1 MPEASS
7 SPAHLVKQINTC
19 SEEFLSRIPDWSD
32 TPPETPVN
40 ASTRETHTQEYKE
53 QIETLLCA
61 APTVKLA
68 PEHLSDKDYN
78 GVILY
83 FHEQED
89 AYLKRKKQKQTVFS
103 RPEQREGKYIK

>member
-1 MPEASS
+1 MLEAAT
-7 SPAHLVKQINTC
+7 SPIHLVKQINTC

-32 TPPETPVN
+32 TAPETPVN
-40 ASTRETHTQEYKE
+40 AHTREMHTQAYKE
-53 QIETLLCA
+53 QIEALLDA

-78 GVILY
+78 GVIVY

-89 AYLKRKKQKQTVFS
+89 AYLKRKKQNQTVYS
-103 RPEQREGKYIK
+103 RPEQREAKYIT